1 MSTVLVHKL
10 NSTFIFFP
18 LLPILGNQK
27 SSVPPQIM
35 PFQFGDDSFNPGD
48 STAVN
53 CMITKGD
60 LQNLRMKWTLNGQPI
75 VNGENG
81 LQVVKMSARLSSLS
95 IESLSDRHRGI
106 FRCIVSNDAGETHY
120 LSELKINGTFA

>member
-1 MSTVLVHKL
+1 MSMVLIHKL
-10 NSTFIFFP
+10 NSICKFFP
-18 LLPILGNQK
+18 LLPILGYQK
-27 SSVPPQIM
+27 SSVPPQIL
-35 PFQFGDDSFNPGD
+35 PFSFGEEALNPGD

-60 LQNLRMKWTLNGQPI
+60 VPLRITWTLNGQPI
-75 VNGENG
+75 VNEENG

-106 FRCIVSNDAGETHY
+106 FRCIVSNDAGETYY

>member
-1 MSTVLVHKL
+1 
-10 NSTFIFFP
+10 
-18 LLPILGNQK
+18 
-27 SSVPPQIM
+27 M
-35 PFQFGDDSFNPGD
+35 PFLFGDDSLNPGD

-60 LQNLRMKWTLNGQPI
+60 LPLNIKWTLNGQPI

-81 LQVVKMSARLSSLS
+81 FQVTKMSARLSSLS

-106 FRCIVSNDAGETHY
+106 FRCIVSNNAGEAYY
-120 LSELKINGTFA
+120 LSELKINGKLSQCLPLY